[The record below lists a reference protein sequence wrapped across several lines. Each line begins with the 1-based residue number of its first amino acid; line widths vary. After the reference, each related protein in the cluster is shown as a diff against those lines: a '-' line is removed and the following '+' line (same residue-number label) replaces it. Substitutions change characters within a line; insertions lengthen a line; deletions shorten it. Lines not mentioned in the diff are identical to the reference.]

1 MTPDAWAWLLF
12 LSIGFVAAI
21 PVLIAIARKH
31 PHPGWV
37 AVLSLAVG
45 WTGFAWLAALVLAL
59 WPIKRAEPTVN
70 LVVTLEGAP
79 EEAKTCPRCAESV
92 KAAARACRYCGYEFP
107 PDLELLPVSNVS
119 PPMA

>member
-37 AVLSLAVG
+37 AVLSLGVG
-45 WTGFAWLAALVLAL
+45 WTGFAWIAALVLAL
-59 WPIKRAEPTVN
+59 WPIRRAAPTID
-70 LVVTLEGAP
+70 LVVITEP
-79 EEAKTCPRCAESV
+79 SPDDSKPCPRCAESV
-92 KAAARACRYCGYEFP
+92 KAAARACRYCGYDFP
-107 PDLELLPVSNVS
+107 LDLELLPVSNVS
-119 PPMA
+119 PPMT